1 MGYFTVRISLAIN
14 DPNTHSVDV
23 IYFDFSKAFDSVA
36 HDLVLEKLK
45 YKFGFDG
52 RFLNI
57 IKNYLLNREQSVVVE
72 INCKSPS
79 LPLLSGVPQGSIIG
93 PILFVLFINDLTY
106 YITQC
111 TDMIWIL
118 ALMTMLLSLTLL
130 LLF

>member
-23 IYFDFSKAFDSVA
+23 IYFDFSKAFDSVN

-57 IKNYLLNREQSVVVE
+57 IKNNPLNREQSVVVE
-72 INCKSPS
+72 NCKSHS
-79 LPLLSGVPQGSIIG
+79 LPVLSGVPQGSIIG

-111 TDMIWIL
+111 TDMI
-118 ALMTMLLSLTLL
+118 
-130 LLF
+130 